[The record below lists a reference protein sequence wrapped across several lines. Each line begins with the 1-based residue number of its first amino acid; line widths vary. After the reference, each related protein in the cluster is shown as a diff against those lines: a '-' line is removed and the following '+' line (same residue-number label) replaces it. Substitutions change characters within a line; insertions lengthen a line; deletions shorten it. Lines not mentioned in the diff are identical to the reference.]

1 MTTFNTMLQQ
11 FMEYL
16 ETEKNASEYTIT
28 FYRKDIN
35 VFFSFLEVEG
45 IDTLKDVDHQTV
57 RVLLTEL
64 YKKRLSRRSV
74 SRTLSCLRSF
84 YTFLEKNEKISQNPF
99 IHISLPKQTKRIPN
113 FFYTEEL
120 SELFEA
126 SDVTTALGQ
135 RDQAILETIYA
146 TGMRVSECKE
156 LKLHNIDFSI
166 GFLNVIGKGRKERY
180 LPFGQYA
187 QQALQT
193 YIENGRIELLNKSEL
208 KTDYVFLNARGNPI
222 TSRGIYYILNQI
234 IKRTSL
240 TVQMHPH

>member
-1 MTTFNTMLQQ
+1 
-11 FMEYL
+11 
-16 ETEKNASEYTIT
+16 KNASEYTIT

-57 RVLLTEL
+57 RVFLTEL

-146 TGMRVSECKE
+146 T
-156 LKLHNIDFSI
+156 
-166 GFLNVIGKGRKERY
+166 
-180 LPFGQYA
+180 
-187 QQALQT
+187 
-193 YIENGRIELLNKSEL
+193 
-208 KTDYVFLNARGNPI
+208 
-222 TSRGIYYILNQI
+222 
-234 IKRTSL
+234 
-240 TVQMHPH
+240 